1 MKIRNGFVS
10 NSSSSSFVCDFCG
23 RAEGGYDCSLEDFGM
38 KECTK
43 GHTFCDYEIV
53 GEVNIFTE
61 KNILEYLKNVE
72 DQSKRYKEELEN
84 PEILSKSSKW
94 FIDHHKQYVKN
105 APLVIED
112 LNKLLQNPDTPR
124 EEFRDID
131 GDTVIERIES
141 YFEYIPEEN
150 CPVCQRLKKMQQDE
164 LYEEYV
170 KLCKHFDNVKPNG
183 CV

>member
-23 RAEGGYDCSLEDFGM
+23 RTEDGYDICLQDIGM
-38 KECTK
+38 KKCK
-43 GHTFCDYEIV
+43 AGHIFCDYEIV
-53 GEVNIFTE
+53 GEINLFTE
-61 KNILEYLKNVE
+61 KNILEYLKDVE
-72 DQSKRYKEELEN
+72 DQAKRYKEELKN
-84 PEILSKSSKW
+84 PEILSRMSKW
-94 FIDHHKQYVKN
+94 FIDHQKQYIKN

-124 EEFRDID
+124 EDFRDID
-131 GDTVIERIES
+131 GCTVIERMEN

-170 KLCKHFDNVKPNG
+170 KLCKHFNDVKPNG

>member
-1 MKIRNGFVS
+1 MKLRSGFVS
-10 NSSSSSFVCDFCG
+10 NSSSSSFICDFCG
-23 RAEGGYDCSLEDFGM
+23 RTEGGYDCSLEDFGM
-38 KECTK
+38 KECK
-43 GHTFCDYEIV
+43 AGHTFCDYEIV
-53 GEVNIFTE
+53 GEINIFTE

-72 DQSKRYKEELEN
+72 DQAKRYKEELEK
-84 PEILSKSSKW
+84 PEILSKLSKW
-94 FIDHHKQYVKN
+94 FIDHHKRYIEN

-112 LNKLLQNPDTPR
+112 LNKLLQNPNTPR
-124 EEFRDID
+124 EDFRDID
-131 GDTVIERIES
+131 GDTVIERMES
-141 YFEYIPEEN
+141 YFEYVPEEN